1 MTNVVLSVVMLA
13 GGALGYG
20 AYVAFRRGDRQRGWL
35 MAIAALV
42 MIVNVGIWTL
52 PTNDGDAPAA
62 IVAR

>member
-1 MTNVVLSVVMLA
+1 MLA

-35 MAIAALV
+35 MAVTALV
-42 MIVNVGIWTL
+42 MIVNVGIWTV